1 MENDGKGKLKRAR
14 RRRLNTEE
22 NKVTHI
28 SAVKLIAK
36 DLGTI
41 IRVLDALVSP
51 RGTTKFN

>member
-1 MENDGKGKLKRAR
+1 MENDGKGKWKRAR

-41 IRVLDALVSP
+41 IRVFDALVSP